1 MKKEISLRER
11 IRINLISAMEKAG
24 INQVQLAEKLNI
36 SKGTVNNWIKG
47 NNSPDVDMVPK
58 ICKALEISIIS
69 LYTPL
74 DDFDDIPKKQ
84 SYSLSKDAIQ
94 IAKYYDELTLI
105 NQYAV
110 KHVITAMTE
119 TEKKIQSECAAPD
132 NTRFIDL
139 FDLPVSAGTGVYLDG
154 YNSKPIK
161 IVNTPEAAKA
171 DYALRVSGDSMEPQY
186 YNGDIVLIKTTP
198 DVPQGAVGVFIHNGE
213 GFIKQRDNS
222 HLCSLNPK
230 YPPIKATEYTIT
242 KGQVLGKAILA

>member
-58 ICKALEISIIS
+58 ICNALEISIIS
-69 LYTPL
+69 LYAPFD
-74 DDFDDIPKKQ
+74 DDFNDIPKKQ

-94 IAKYYDELTLI
+94 IAKYYDKLAPA
-105 NQYAV
+105 NQR
-110 KHVITAMTE
+110 VIKRVVTAMAEEEKE
-119 TEKKIQSECAAPD
+119 TKRTAD
-132 NTRFIDL
+132 NVRFIDL

-154 YNSKPIK
+154 YNAKPIK
-161 IVNTPEAAKA
+161 IVNTSEAAKA
-171 DYALRVSGDSMEPQY
+171 DYALRVTGDSMEPQY

-198 DVPQGAVGVFIHNGE
+198 DVPQGTVGVFIHNGE

-222 HLCSLNPK
+222 HLCSFNPK
-230 YPPIKATEYTIT
+230 YPPIEANESTIT